1 MKKPNKKTLIFSGVF
16 LYLND
21 EKLSID
27 NFREHLPKGSYTN
40 NDENK
45 VQIFSIDYEENYLKM
60 NFGEGTVGPRN
71 PSVYNFD
78 THEEEPNPRQKNQV
92 EPRQTFAIID
102 FNKSFLWI
110 SNSKKRNAFIDL
122 IKDHF
127 KTSSIVVK
135 DIYDEKQ
142 FIEMLKSLDNI
153 KISAVP
159 NLFSDS
165 GILSQTL
172 SEEINGYEAST
183 ATLSLGYNNRLTNN
197 YLIEKVKSIFEQKNS
212 LKSIVIAGRD
222 ENNLGMLFN
231 TEGFSRKIDIDAQ
244 VDEDEMFSTE
254 DVYIKLIRKIKTEN
268 A

>member
-1 MKKPNKKTLIFSGVF
+1 MKKPNKKPLIFSGVF

-21 EKLSID
+21 EKLSIN
-27 NFREHLPKGSYTN
+27 NFQQHLPSGSYTN
-40 NDENK
+40 NDDSK
-45 VQIFSIDYEENYLKM
+45 VQIFNIEYEENYLKM

-71 PSVYNFD
+71 PNVFNFD
-78 THEEEPNPRQKNQV
+78 TLEEEPNPRQKNQV

-102 FNKSFLWI
+102 FKTSFLWI
-110 SNSKKRNAFIDL
+110 SNSKKRTALIDL
-122 IKDHF
+122 FKVYF
-127 KTSSIVVK
+127 KTSSIVIK
-135 DIYDEKQ
+135 EIYDEGQ

-165 GILSQTL
+165 GILSHAL

-183 ATLSLGYNNRLTNN
+183 ATLSLSYNNRITTD
-197 YLIEKVKSIFEQKNS
+197 YLIDKVKSIFEQKNS
-212 LKSIVIAGRD
+212 LKSIVIAGKD

-231 TEGFSRKIDIDAQ
+231 TEGFSRKIDIEAQ
-244 VDEDEMFSTE
+244 VDEDEMFSAQ
-254 DVYIKLIRKIKTEN
+254 DVYNKLISKIKREN